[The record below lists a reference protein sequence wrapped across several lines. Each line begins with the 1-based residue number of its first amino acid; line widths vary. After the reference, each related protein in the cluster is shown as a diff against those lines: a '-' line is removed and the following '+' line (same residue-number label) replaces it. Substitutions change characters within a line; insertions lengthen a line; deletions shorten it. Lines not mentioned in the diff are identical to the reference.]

1 VSGESCDGVREIY
14 IGKKRN
20 NGRVFR
26 FLGKSAEQ
34 RRWFMEGR
42 RKLGINY
49 MECTPA
55 YDSLPQNWKT
65 IAFLL
70 LPLQGGRA
78 LSLSSVKKRL
88 SLSPCVWAQPPF
100 APLGLCLEKV
110 LGFFLLFASFLS
122 IVTLNRLLE
131 MFIIS
136 LSPILL

>member
-1 VSGESCDGVREIY
+1 MGECLGFWGNQQSREDGLWKGDENWGLIIWNVRRPMILCHK
-14 IGKKRN
+14 IGK
-20 NGRVFR
+20 
-26 FLGKSAEQ
+26 Q
-34 RRWFMEGR
+34 
-42 RKLGINY
+42 
-49 MECTPA
+49 
-55 YDSLPQNWKT
+55 LPSSSYLSK
-65 IAFLL
+65 A
-70 LPLQGGRA
+70 GG
-78 LSLSSVKKRL
+78 L